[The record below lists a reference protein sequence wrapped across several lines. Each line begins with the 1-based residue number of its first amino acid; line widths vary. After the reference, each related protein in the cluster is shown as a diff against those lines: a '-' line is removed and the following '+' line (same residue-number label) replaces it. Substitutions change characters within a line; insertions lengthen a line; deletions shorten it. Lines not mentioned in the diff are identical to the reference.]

1 MKKTKLLIAIFLT
14 LLVLNACGTI
24 AEGLGG
30 RKKQTSEEFLIK
42 KKAPLVLPPSFE
54 DLPKPGKKTDEN
66 VVLTKDNA
74 SIEKIINQSSSSN
87 KTKKNDDLTNSTEDS
102 IIEKIK
108 KQKIKRL
115 YLETDLDKTKEEKVE
130 TSKKNGFFQ
139 KLKTKFKNLDH

>member
-1 MKKTKLLIAIFLT
+1 MLAVQLPKGWVAAKKK
-14 LLVLNACGTI
+14 
-24 AEGLGG
+24 
-30 RKKQTSEEFLIK
+30 TSEEFLIK